1 MRLRNIPGAKDA
13 IASSKY
19 VVQEPEKQKAHG
31 VRCLEIRIQCILR
44 WEWEK
49 AAS

>member
-19 VVQEPEKQKAHG
+19 VVQEPEKQKGAWSQVFG
-31 VRCLEIRIQCILR
+31 NQ
-44 WEWEK
+44 
-49 AAS
+49 

>member
-19 VVQEPEKQKAHG
+19 VVQEPEKQKG
-31 VRCLEIRIQCILR
+31 LEIRIQCILR
-44 WEWEK
+44 LEWEK